1 MNEELRELLE
11 ILTNGLLALAGPD
24 MPLNNEFG
32 NDLFEAAIA
41 ADVITAQ
48 TLCEQG
54 MDSIMAT
61 TKVAQVKKEAERK
74 PN

>member
-1 MNEELRELLE
+1 MNEEMREFLE

-24 MPLNNEFG
+24 MPLNEQFG
-32 NDLFEAAIA
+32 MDLFDAAIA
-41 ADVITAQ
+41 AGVITVQ

-54 MDSIMAT
+54 MDPIMAT